1 MADIRLQLSQLS
13 YQDAAD
19 EERHPNS
26 SSSSNTIEDT
36 AEDEGEAR
44 PSCQLDSQ
52 AQTMEISSSNLKPE
66 SDDEPRSLVTSG
78 VRLEPSSHSS
88 HRLSRASYLLLARRI
103 RSEP

>member
-1 MADIRLQLSQLS
+1 VADIRLQLSRLS

-26 SSSSNTIEDT
+26 SSSSDAIDDI

-44 PSCQLDSQ
+44 PSCQLGSQ

-66 SDDEPRSLVTSG
+66 SDDEPW
-78 VRLEPSSHSS
+78 
-88 HRLSRASYLLLARRI
+88 SRQACD
-103 RSEP
+103 